1 MVFHPTMEQTVV
13 LFWFLKWLKYGIA
26 KDELL
31 NPLDWE
37 SLELKYW
44 GQYNLP
50 YLDDI
55 KRKLSNSES
64 LVLIKSS
71 TEEFLRPT
79 AAMSYSLSIVIT
91 LKTEMI
97 LRAI

>member
-1 MVFHPTMEQTVV
+1 MVFHPTMEQTIVR
-13 LFWFLKWLKYGIA
+13 FWLLKWLKHDTA

-37 SLELKYW
+37 SLELRYW

-55 KRKLSNSES
+55 KRKLSNSERS
-64 LVLIKSS
+64 ALIKSS
-71 TEEFLRPT
+71 TEEFLRPA
-79 AAMSYSLSIVIT
+79 AAMPYSLSTVIT
-91 LKTEMI
+91 SKTEMI
-97 LRAI
+97 LRVI